1 MDLFDRNKHCN
12 LSVDKSTPLNF
23 MASRAMYGKQTR
35 SRSFLRISFQFPT
48 DVIYGQ
54 LLLLFFYCYLL
65 MHFTL
70 LFDFY
75 ENHLIVMYSVTPS
88 VTEHILWKENNLF
101 ILYVVEI
108 LVQTRLL
115 VEQDIH
121 ILDQCHGV
129 KDFIIHSTRKSIS

>member
-1 MDLFDRNKHCN
+1 MF
-12 LSVDKSTPLNF
+12 
-23 MASRAMYGKQTR
+23 
-35 SRSFLRISFQFPT
+35 
-48 DVIYGQ
+48 
-54 LLLLFFYCYLL
+54 
-65 MHFTL
+65 

-88 VTEHILWKENNLF
+88 VTEHILWKEDNLF

-121 ILDQCHGV
+121 TQFNS
-129 KDFIIHSTRKSIS
+129 FIY